1 MSDKFAFK
9 FGAQYIKG
17 DDWQANDTSDLLRTN
32 VISRIKTGP
41 NTTRATDH
49 NYDGVN
55 VFGDEASSSMKSFA
69 QAVILQANL
78 PEPVKGLLNGLI
90 TAGFT
95 YSQIKQAVPPELWPI
110 LPFYVGVNGPL
121 YGTVIPDVYGNQAI
135 SRTGYYEKDVVN
147 YDAFNLKFSGGLYY
161 NINSNTE
168 ASLTANWGSGTSV
181 YTGADRYS
189 LKNFRIG
196 QYKAEVKSKNWFLR
210 AYTTQENSGDSYAST
225 LAALS
230 VNSAWKSNSD
240 WFAQYVYAY
249 SDQNLSDVPQEQA
262 HAIARAVAE
271 NGRYLPGSQQ
281 FNDAFNKAI
290 KTPITATG
298 GAQFSDKSSLYQF
311 EGQLNL
317 SDYVKV
323 INVLVG
329 ASYRWYNINSKG
341 TIFADTSGR
350 IKIGEYGTYI
360 QLKKALLKDVLTL
373 TASGRYD
380 KNENFEGRFTPRVT
394 ASVKVAKDNNIRLS
408 YQEAYRFPNNQ
419 DQWINLQTP
428 GSILIGCLPGFAT
441 HYNFANNPVYT
452 IESVLTYRDSGG
464 VQANPAYAGLLKVAE
479 FKKAKPE
486 TVQSFE
492 IGYRGIVANKLL
504 IDAYFYTSR
513 YKNFIGRA
521 AVARGISGNPA
532 TSIGELTNPLF
543 STNFSFVVNSPTP
556 VKANGWGISAEYRAN
571 RGYKL
576 MANLYSDDL
585 HDVPYALITFFN
597 TPKYRFN
604 IGFANA
610 SVYKGLGFN
619 VIYKWQD
626 KISWQ
631 GTFAAGEAPSF
642 GTVDAQVSYKLGKTN
657 NLIKL
662 GATNLFNNYYRNAFG
677 NPYVGGL
684 YYISF
689 GYNVF

>member
-1 MSDKFAFK
+1 M
-9 FGAQYIKG
+9 
-17 DDWQANDTSDLLRTN
+17 
-32 VISRIKTGP
+32 
-41 NTTRATDH
+41 
-49 NYDGVN
+49 
-55 VFGDEASSSMKSFA
+55 
-69 QAVILQANL
+69 
-78 PEPVKGLLNGLI
+78 
-90 TAGFT
+90 
-95 YSQIKQAVPPELWPI
+95 
-110 LPFYVGVNGPL
+110 
-121 YGTVIPDVYGNQAI
+121 
-135 SRTGYYEKDVVN
+135 
-147 YDAFNLKFSGGLYY
+147 
-161 NINSNTE
+161 
-168 ASLTANWGSGTSV
+168 
-181 YTGADRYS
+181 
-189 LKNFRIG
+189 
-196 QYKAEVKSKNWFLR
+196 
-210 AYTTQENSGDSYAST
+210 
-225 LAALS
+225 
-230 VNSAWKSNSD
+230 KSNSD
-240 WFAQYVYAY
+240 CFAQYVYAY

-532 TSIGELTNPLF
+532 TAIGELTNPLF

-631 GTFAAGEAPSF
+631 GTFAAGEVPSF

-662 GATNLFNNYYRNAFG
+662 GATNLFNNYYRNAFC